1 MLQVSALPLSQGP
14 FGTYYEPVTYIAAT
28 HAVVGPYGYPQEEII
43 EAFTAVV
50 SPEGAHQKVIERIHL
65 ATGVK
70 HRNLAIPLE
79 DYSQLTDFG
88 VANDEF
94 IRVGLELGVAAISGA
109 LSSANIDASE
119 VDMIMSTSVT
129 GIAAPSLEARLVPML
144 GMREDVKRIPI
155 FGLGCVAG
163 AAGIARVHDY
173 LVGHP
178 DEVAVLLSVELCSL
192 TLQRDDVSMPNIV
205 ASGLFGDGAAA
216 VVMVGENRA
225 ARMGITGP
233 RVVASRSRLYPDTED
248 TMGWDIGGSG
258 FRIVLSAGVADVIK
272 QYVGEDVSDFLSEH
286 DLKIPDITRWV
297 SHPGGPRVLEALESV
312 LDLHDG
318 QLDVTWR
325 SLEAIGNLSSSSV
338 LHVLCDTLSGSVDGA
353 PESGTPG
360 MLMAMG
366 PGFCAELVLLEW

>member
-1 MLQVSALPLSQGP
+1 MQVSALRLSQGP
-14 FGTYYEPVTYIAAT
+14 VGTYYEPVTYIAAT

-109 LSSANIDASE
+109 LSAANIDASE

-173 LVGHP
+173 LVWEDP
-178 DEVAVLLSVELCSL
+178 
-192 TLQRDDVSMPNIV
+192 I
-205 ASGLFGDGAAA
+205 
-216 VVMVGENRA
+216 
-225 ARMGITGP
+225 
-233 RVVASRSRLYPDTED
+233 SRSRL
-248 TMGWDIGGSG
+248 
-258 FRIVLSAGVADVIK
+258 F
-272 QYVGEDVSDFLSEH
+272 
-286 DLKIPDITRWV
+286 
-297 SHPGGPRVLEALESV
+297 ES
-312 LDLHDG
+312 
-318 QLDVTWR
+318 
-325 SLEAIGNLSSSSV
+325 
-338 LHVLCDTLSGSVDGA
+338 
-353 PESGTPG
+353 
-360 MLMAMG
+360 
-366 PGFCAELVLLEW
+366 F